1 MTKGRPKT
9 ASRLAAMLRRA
20 TKPLLV
26 LVSTALIAGC
36 GSDEPGTIP
45 DDNANVL
52 IDLVNAVEEA
62 VAEGDCEAAQQNA
75 DEFETA
81 VDNLPAEVDDE
92 VKDGLRQAGDRM
104 AELSREP
111 DQCDSE
117 SGATGPDGAEDEEEP
132 STPTT
137 TEEEPVAPPE
147 TTEEEPT
154 EEEEPQQ
161 EENQTDNGGDNTSPN
176 PGGGNTTPPSG
187 EGNPPEVDIEPG
199 TDSGGVVPGEGR
211 TP

>member
-1 MTKGRPKT
+1 MTERCPRP

-26 LVSTALIAGC
+26 LVSAALIAGC

-62 VAEGDCEAAQQNA
+62 VAEGDCDAAQQNA
-75 DEFETA
+75 DEFEAA

-111 DQCDSE
+111 DQCDSD
-117 SGATGPDGAEDEEEP
+117 TGPTGADGPEEET
-132 STPTT
+132 STTTT
-137 TEEEPVAPPE
+137 TEEEPVVPPE
-147 TTEEEPT
+147 TPEEEPA
-154 EEEEPQQ
+154 EEEPEP
-161 EENQTDNGGDNTSPN
+161 EEEPPAGNGGNNTNPN